1 MDINKLREEE
11 GCGEGR
17 NRRGKSSATMG
28 RSQKTMS
35 KLISINSIR
44 SI

>member
-11 GCGEGR
+11 DCGCGEGQ

-35 KLISINSIR
+35 KLINK
-44 SI
+44 